1 MVIKTFLTTRLNVS
15 CCPLMCEHLIIIQI
29 DYDLR
34 CFEPQHQRTFFIIKM
49 LFIFQTLYM
58 KWNKKKMLNG
68 THAFYE
74 VIATLTTMNIPDN
87 LELSNIAEN
96 VKRIISSWF
105 TQTPT
110 VQVNIPRF
118 FQWKKMCNKCWYPWI
133 SLKLNA
139 ICTLTILQFMLCFM
153 WYKIYICYYMH

>member
-87 LELSNIAEN
+87 LELSNIAEDRRTLSALLVLGSHKHQQFKSIYHGSSSGKKCAIN
-96 VKRIISSWF
+96 VDIHEFLWNWMQYAR
-105 TQTPT
+105 
-110 VQVNIPRF
+110 
-118 FQWKKMCNKCWYPWI
+118 
-133 SLKLNA
+133 
-139 ICTLTILQFMLCFM
+139 
-153 WYKIYICYYMH
+153 